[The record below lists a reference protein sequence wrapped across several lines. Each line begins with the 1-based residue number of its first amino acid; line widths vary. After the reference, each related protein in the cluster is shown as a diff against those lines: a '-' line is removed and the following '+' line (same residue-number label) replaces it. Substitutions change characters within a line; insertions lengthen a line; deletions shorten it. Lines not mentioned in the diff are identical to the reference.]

1 MQKVYNLYYKM
12 KYNKTPAL
20 SKEFLGFIL
29 KCVRDMARTYSQLM
43 KVVQCLKKAFKAA
56 IRSGKIFYVGAI
68 GEIYASDKIPAIYL
82 ALNRGSCFRKW

>member
-1 MQKVYNLYYKM
+1 
-12 KYNKTPAL
+12 
-20 SKEFLGFIL
+20 
-29 KCVRDMARTYSQLM
+29 M

-82 ALNRGSCFRKW
+82 ALNSGSCFRKW